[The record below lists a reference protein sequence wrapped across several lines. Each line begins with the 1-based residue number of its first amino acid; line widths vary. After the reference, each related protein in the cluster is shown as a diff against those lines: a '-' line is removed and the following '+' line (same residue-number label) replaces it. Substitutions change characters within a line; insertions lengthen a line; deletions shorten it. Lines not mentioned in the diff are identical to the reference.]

1 MWSCFQP
8 KSSQKQQLGGAPSF
22 WGTRR
27 ALTRWQESQ
36 ASLSSCLCAVLASR
50 GLWPALDRSLRFS
63 VLPVSGLNTAPHCG
77 PAFPGS
83 WFQGQGASWGS
94 GVIASSVQLGPFATG
109 MFAPLLRRRLCAGS
123 SNGLVCA
130 LLSGLGLTL
139 RCRALTCSSH
149 CLRYSQADALK
160 YVGIEREMEIP

>member
-1 MWSCFQP
+1 MAGSGP
-8 KSSQKQQLGGAPSF
+8 
-22 WGTRR
+22 
-27 ALTRWQESQ
+27 LTK
-36 ASLSSCLCAVLASR
+36 VL
-50 GLWPALDRSLRFS
+50 W
-63 VLPVSGLNTAPHCG
+63 LPVSGLNTAPRCG

-83 WFQGQGASWGS
+83 WFQGQGASWGR
-94 GVIASSVQLGPFATG
+94 GVIASSVQLGPFAAG